1 MQVELVCASA
11 ECARRQRLDVAA
23 GTTVAE
29 ALAASCFADA
39 KPAALAIYGQVV
51 APEQVLVD
59 GDRIEL
65 LRELLVAPTQARRQ
79 RADAEDG

>member
-1 MQVELVCASA
+1 MQVEVVWASA
-11 ECARRQRLDVAA
+11 DCARRQQLDIAP

-39 KPAALAIYGQVV
+39 KPVALAIYGHVV
-51 APEQVLVD
+51 APDRVLVA

-79 RADAEDG
+79 RANAERR

>member
-1 MQVELVCASA
+1 MAV
-11 ECARRQRLDVAA
+11 

-29 ALAASCFADA
+29 ALAASRFADA

-51 APEQVLVD
+51 APERVLVE

-65 LRELLVAPTQARRQ
+65 LRELLVPPTQARRQ
-79 RADAEDG
+79 RADT

>member
-1 MQVELVCASA
+1 MQVEVVWASA
-11 ECARRQRLDVAA
+11 DCVRRQQLDVAS

-29 ALAASCFADA
+29 ALAASCFKDA

-51 APEQVLVD
+51 APERILVE

-79 RADAEDG
+79 RANAERR

>member
-1 MQVELVCASA
+1 MQVELVWASA
-11 ECARRQRLDVAA
+11 ECARRQQLEVSP

-29 ALAASCFADA
+29 ALAASRFADA
-39 KPAALAIYGQVV
+39 KPAALAIYGHVV
-51 APEQVLVD
+51 TPDRVLAE

-79 RADAEDG
+79 RADAKRR

>member
-1 MQVELVCASA
+1 MRVELVCASA
-11 ECARRQRLDVAA
+11 DSARRQQLDVAP

-29 ALAASCFADA
+29 ALAASCFANA

-51 APEQVLVD
+51 TPERVLVE

-79 RADAEDG
+79 RAEGR

>member
-1 MQVELVCASA
+1 MQIELVWASA
-11 ECARRQRLDVAA
+11 NCARRQQLDVVA

-51 APEQVLVD
+51 APEQVLRE

-65 LRELLVAPTQARRQ
+65 LRELLVAPTQARRR
-79 RADAEDG
+79 RADAERR